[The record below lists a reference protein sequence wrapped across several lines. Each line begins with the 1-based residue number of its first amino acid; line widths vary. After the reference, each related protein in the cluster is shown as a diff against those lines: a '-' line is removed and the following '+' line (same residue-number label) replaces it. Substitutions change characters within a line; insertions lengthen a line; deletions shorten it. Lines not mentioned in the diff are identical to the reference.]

1 MFRNTVRSILGIVL
15 IALAS
20 WLASYL
26 TDKLFGPQDVEST

>member
-1 MFRNTVRSILGIVL
+1 MFRNAIRSILGIVL

>member
-1 MFRNTVRSILGIVL
+1 MLRNTVRSILGIVL

-26 TDKLFGPQDVEST
+26 TDKLFGPQDAESA